1 MLKTVAKIRY
11 RNCEWWYLGAEDVVP
26 ETGGLTEGLLTQAR
40 RFGMLVLGSS
50 LLLGGL
56 CGSAL
61 PRGAHS
67 TVHSTPHPA
76 ASIPAV
82 WKSET
87 TKSEYRIQVSA
98 NSFTAVWT
106 NIPKPMQQQGAYVR
120 TECRRMGSKWIG
132 TTRSYLP
139 FSCGAGS
146 AGHPPA
152 VHWCHILTR
161 TEISSI
167 APGRIEGRGEA
178 LKSFDCDHCRILQ
191 KEWKPFTWAPLAG
204 R

>member
-1 MLKTVAKIRY
+1 
-11 RNCEWWYLGAEDVVP
+11 
-26 ETGGLTEGLLTQAR
+26 LTQAR
-40 RFGMLVLGSS
+40 RFGMLVLASS
-50 LLLGGL
+50 LLSGGL
-56 CGSAL
+56 CGIAL
-61 PRGAHS
+61 PRRTLPAIHS
-67 TVHSTPHPA
+67 SPHPM

-87 TKSEYRIQVSA
+87 TKNEYRIQVSA
-98 NSFTAVWT
+98 NSFTAVWIS
-106 NIPKPMQQQGAYVR
+106 IPKTMQQHGAYVR
-120 TECRRMGSKWIG
+120 TECRRVGSKWIG

-139 FSCGAGS
+139 FSCGPGS
-146 AGHPPA
+146 AGHAPPT
-152 VHWCHILTR
+152 HWCHILTR

-191 KEWKPFTWAPLAG
+191 KEWKPFTWAPVNE

>member
-1 MLKTVAKIRY
+1 MARRIPCHRRRY
-11 RNCEWWYLGAEDVVP
+11 GEGI
-26 ETGGLTEGLLTQAR
+26 LTRAR
-40 RFGMLVLGSS
+40 RFGTLVLGSS
-50 LLLGGL
+50 LLAGAL
-56 CGSAL
+56 CGITLS
-61 PRGAHS
+61 RGAQP
-67 TVHSTPHPA
+67 TVHSSLPA
-76 ASIPAV
+76 GSSIPAM

-87 TKSEYRIQVSA
+87 TRNEYRIHVSA
-98 NSFTAVWT
+98 SSFTAVWT
-106 NIPKPMQQQGAYVR
+106 NVPKTMQHQGAYIR
-120 TECRRMGSKWIG
+120 TECRRIGSKWIG

-139 FSCGAGS
+139 FSCGSGG

-191 KEWKPFTWAPLAG
+191 KEWKPFTWGPAG
-204 R
+204 GR